1 MVFFNATPE
10 EKTWTDPALRGRHYK
25 LHKTQRT
32 SDDELTKTAQFVP
45 GQGRFRIPPRTTA
58 VFVED

>member
-1 MVFFNATPE
+1 MVLFNATPE
-10 EKTWTDPALRGRHYK
+10 PKTWSDAALRGRQYK

-32 SDDELTKTAQFVP
+32 SDDELTTTAQFVP